1 MLQKG
6 RLMKR
11 IAMTT
16 AAVLVGLGAGSAIA
30 GDASNGEVLAQH
42 WCTSCH
48 VVAPQ
53 ATTRTVEGVPTFMEV
68 ARNPKNTRARLVGFL
83 TEPHAPMPNFHLS
96 RNEMDDLI
104 TYIETLR

>member
-6 RLMKR
+6 KMMKR

-16 AAVLVGLGAGSAIA
+16 AAVLVGLGAGSANA

-53 ATTRTVEGVPTFMEV
+53 STKRTVEGVPTFMAV